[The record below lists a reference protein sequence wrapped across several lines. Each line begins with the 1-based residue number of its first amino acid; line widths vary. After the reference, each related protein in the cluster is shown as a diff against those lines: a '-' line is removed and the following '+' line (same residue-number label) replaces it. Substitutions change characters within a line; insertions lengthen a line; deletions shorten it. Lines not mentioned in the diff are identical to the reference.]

1 MPFSSPLRPPAPRQL
16 FPSLRENLHAS
27 SAPQRLLT
35 CSMPA
40 LAQRK
45 RLRGHSFA
53 HCPLRAGPGPKP
65 LHMLLLLSPPEQ
77 AVRSPPSEVILLV
90 LVVADHVGGFQELA
104 QREALEDLLVGCQRL
119 HVLLKLLPSLLD
131 QRRAQA
137 AKELLG
143 REFWEHGV
151 VVILESLVQ
160 LRIEFR
166 KFAEPLLQ
174 RPFLFVENYCHRV
187 ERVLADKTQET
198 VLAADIIRF
207 HQIDSHVVLALL
219 QSLCPERLTLQRLF
233 LGLLLVVALAHS
245 AEVSKFTWALP
256 DLNV

>member
-104 QREALEDLLVGCQRL
+104 QREALEDLAEQ
-119 HVLLKLLPSLLD
+119 HLPSLLTHGS
-131 QRRAQA
+131 RRIGSARRSQYA
-137 AKELLG
+137 APKLTHCRTG
-143 REFWEHGV
+143 RALYCLYHECSGFGEGV
-151 VVILESLVQ
+151 VREGRRCTSLSDASAFMYFSSFS
-160 LRIEFR
+160 LR
-166 KFAEPLLQ
+166 
-174 RPFLFVENYCHRV
+174 
-187 ERVLADKTQET
+187 
-198 VLAADIIRF
+198 
-207 HQIDSHVVLALL
+207 
-219 QSLCPERLTLQRLF
+219 SLISAGLKLPKNF
-233 LGLLLVVALAHS
+233 LGGNS
-245 AEVSKFTWALP
+245 GS
-256 DLNV
+256 